1 MIILTAVLSI
11 LPWTAGY
18 ARVLTLQQCRDSA
31 MANNHELKIARQ
43 KMTVAGHD
51 RKIAMSN
58 YFPDISVS
66 GAYMYNSRDIHLIP
80 QEASDVLTGLGTPL
94 QGTILN
100 HIGDILNKI
109 GNDIDSALELDTQ
122 NIFIGAVSVTQPV
135 FTGGK
140 IVAANKIASLAE
152 ELAQSQYDTGCRQ
165 LAAEVDKAYWQIVSI
180 SWKARLAED
189 YSELLQQML
198 HDTEILVNE
207 GMATQADLLSV
218 KVRFNEAQML
228 LTKTENGLSL
238 SKMLLCQL
246 CGMDMDSD
254 ITLAD
259 EQKELLPVPE
269 TATSKGFAD
278 IIACRPEIRS
288 LELAGEIYRKKATVE
303 RAGMMPQIAVTANY
317 LLTNPNI
324 YHGFSNTFAGMFNV
338 GVAVKIPIIHG
349 CESWQKVRKAKA
361 EAAIAEYKL
370 EDARD
375 KIMLQITKL
384 RKQEAEAREKL
395 EMAGNS
401 LESAEENLRT
411 ATIGYSEGVIPS
423 NTVMVA
429 QSAWMKAHSEYIDA
443 GVELQMTADAL
454 ARAECR

>member
-1 MIILTAVLSI
+1 MIILTAMLSI

-31 MANNHELKIARQ
+31 MANNHDLKIARQ

-140 IVAANKIASLAE
+140 IVAANKITALAE

-198 HDTEILVNE
+198 HDTEIMVNE
-207 GMATQADLLSV
+207 GMATQS
-218 KVRFNEAQML
+218 NEAQML
-228 LTKTENGLSL
+228 LTKAENGLSL

-259 EQKELLPVPE
+259 EQKDLLPVPE
-269 TATSKGFAD
+269 TAASKGFAY

-288 LELAGEIYRKKATVE
+288 LELAGEIYGKKITVE

-361 EAAIAEYKL
+361 EAVIAEYRL

-375 KIMLQITKL
+375 KILLQITRL

-395 EMAGNS
+395 EMAENS

-423 NTVMVA
+423 NTVMAA